1 MTPNGFGEFKDGA
14 RKNPSTQGG
23 VGKKLH
29 MKHRRRMRY
38 TRHVEGITEK
48 EVHTTFWQDNVKE
61 SHVEDLGVGGDN
73 IKMYL
78 QEIVFTG
85 CEFMEK

>member
-1 MTPNGFGEFKDGA
+1 M
-14 RKNPSTQGG
+14 
-23 VGKKLH
+23 KL
-29 MKHRRRMRY
+29 RRRMSY
-38 TRHVEGITEK
+38 TRHVARITEK

-61 SHVEDLGVGGDN
+61 NHVEDLGVGGDN
-73 IKMYL
+73 IKICL